1 MEEHVGAVYRC
12 TMGKLRWGWAAWA
25 LVTGLL
31 VACGGDEGGAPGAS
45 PVGEDGGPG
54 GPPPT
59 PTGVPDGGGPQ
70 ADGGGGGDGGDG
82 GPGYDVAA
90 LPGLVLWLDQASAG
104 TSPTTWSD
112 KSGKGHDAKTGG
124 GCASPDRNAPV
135 LKGIKALGFH
145 ETECFSIADHPDFQ
159 WGTGDFYVATVAHNN
174 YNDPTG
180 AGGTTFTYP
189 DGRFTRRRF
198 GEMFSKIPS
207 GFGPGPTVVFNDWTD
222 RSYKWVGSVDVTQMV
237 KTPAPGRFA
246 EPAHLVSFR
255 RKGGVLELRIDGVV
269 KSTMADAGAPI
280 DVSAVGTPVA
290 IGGRPGL
297 TNFVGGIWE
306 VVAVKGSLDD
316 APMTALEN
324 HMKAKYGL

>member
-1 MEEHVGAVYRC
+1 
-12 TMGKLRWGWAAWA
+12 MGTKRLGIAAWVLA
-25 LVTGLL
+25 TGIVT
-31 VACGGDEGGAPGAS
+31 ACSGDEGGPPADPTTPGA
-45 PVGEDGGPG
+45 DGGPG
-54 GPPPT
+54 TPP
-59 PTGVPDGGGPQ
+59 GGQDGGPT
-70 ADGGGGGDGGDG
+70 ADGGGGGGDGGAG
-82 GPGYDVAA
+82 GDSGGGYDVRTV
-90 LPGLVLWLDQASAG
+90 PGLVLYLDQASVTG
-104 TSPTTWSD
+104 SSSTWKD
-112 KSGKGHDAKTGG
+112 QSGKGHDATVTG

-145 ETECFSIADHPDFQ
+145 ETECYAIADHADFQ
-159 WGTGDFYVATVAHNN
+159 WGAGDFYVATVAMNR

-222 RSYKWVGSVDVTQMV
+222 RTYKWVGSVDITQMV

-246 EPAHLVSFR
+246 EPAHVVSFR
-255 RKGGVLELRIDGVV
+255 RKGGVLELRLDGVL
-269 KSTMADAGAPI
+269 KSSEADAGAPI

-306 VVAVKGSLDD
+306 VVAVKGTLDD
-316 APMTALEN
+316 APMQALES
-324 HMKAKYGL
+324 HWKAKYGL